1 MHRCMSTCSNHEP
14 AEGAPWSRAILFAN
28 GLVPDAKSLGLAIA
42 DTDLLVGVDGGTEH
56 CLAMGLAPH
65 VVVGDM
71 DSLAGEQRARLTR
84 EGVRMDVHPVAKDKT
99 DLELA
104 MDLAVEEGVREVLVV
119 GVWGGRLDQSLAN
132 MLLLGRYAGRLR
144 VRFTDGKEHGAVLV
158 GADELEIQDAQGS
171 VCSLVPVSGLVDR
184 VTVDGMQY
192 PLRNALIHQGDTLAV
207 SNRITSPRASVG
219 IGQGILV
226 VVWFGK

>member
-1 MHRCMSTCSNHEP
+1 MYRHMSTRPNHAP
-14 AEGAPWSRAILFAN
+14 PEGASWARAILFAN

-56 CLAMGLAPH
+56 CLAMGIAPH
-65 VVVGDM
+65 LVVGDM
-71 DSLAGEQRARLTR
+71 DSLAGEQRARLSR

-104 MDLAVEEGVREVLVV
+104 MDLAVEEGVCEVLVV

-144 VRFTDGKEHGAVLV
+144 IRFTDGKEHGAVLV
-158 GADELEIQDAQGS
+158 GEDELEIQGAKGS

-184 VTVDGMQY
+184 VTVDGVQY

-226 VVWFGK
+226 VVWFGE

>member
-1 MHRCMSTCSNHEP
+1 MSTRPNHEP
-14 AEGAPWSRAILFAN
+14 PVGASWSRAILFAN
-28 GLVPDAKSLGLAIA
+28 GLVPDAKSLGLVIA

-71 DSLAGEQRARLTR
+71 DSLADAQRARLSR

-104 MDLAVEEGVREVLVV
+104 MDLAVAEGVCEVPGGWGLGGKVGSVPGQPAPAGTVCRPSSGQVHGRE
-119 GVWGGRLDQSLAN
+119 GAWGR
-132 MLLLGRYAGRLR
+132 AGRRGRTGNPGCAGQCL
-144 VRFTDGKEHGAVLV
+144 
-158 GADELEIQDAQGS
+158 Q
-171 VCSLVPVSGLVDR
+171 LVPVSGLVDR
-184 VTVDGMQY
+184 VTVEGMQY

-207 SNRITSPRASVG
+207 SNRVTSSKASVG

-226 VVWFGK
+226 VVWFGE